1 MILKLFLNLVIAN
14 IFYFAQ
20 CLFCIFLY
28 ETGHFISI
36 VKNELNSPADKLV
49 KVILR
54 FVCFCYQ
61 HMTGS
66 FLLCFIN
73 SVNYKENKTS
83 SPCERLKLQK
93 RKPRLTDLFGCFFIH
108 DVNSTIHTCC
118 PLNGWDTFLQT
129 DIYIYIFFTF

>member
-1 MILKLFLNLVIAN
+1 MIDFRTFLNMVIAN
-14 IFYFAQ
+14 VFYFAQ
-20 CLFCIFLY
+20 HPFCIFLH

-36 VKNELNSPADKLV
+36 VKNELYSPAHKLV

-54 FVCFCYQ
+54 FACFC
-61 HMTGS
+61 GN

-83 SPCERLKLQK
+83 SPCEHLKLQK

-108 DVNSTIHTCC
+108 DVNSTVHTCC
-118 PLNGWDTFLQT
+118 PLNG
-129 DIYIYIFFTF
+129 